1 MKLVSGGGTHPT
13 MVRAIAESSQGATRG
28 ASIALALTHD
38 FLQLCRKQSADRTA
52 FLSGYDPD
60 FPQDFRVDFE
70 GDIGFH
76 V

>member
-1 MKLVSGGGTHPT
+1 MKFVSGGGTHKT
-13 MVRAIAESSQGATRG
+13 MIRAIAEPSQGATLG

-38 FLQLCRKQSADRTA
+38 FLQLCRKQSADGTA

-60 FPQDFRVDFE
+60 FPQDFRVNFE

>member
-1 MKLVSGGGTHPT
+1 MI
-13 MVRAIAESSQGATRG
+13 RAIAEPSQGATLG

-38 FLQLCRKQSADRTA
+38 FLQLCRKQSADGTA

-60 FPQDFRVDFE
+60 FPQDFRVNFE
-70 GDIGFH
+70 SDVGFH